1 MQPIHIIIGK
11 ADHKRID
18 ANEPAVL
25 GKNLANV
32 HSERKD
38 DHARTGSY

>member
-11 ADHKRID
+11 ADHKRIN
-18 ANEPAVL
+18 ANKPAVL

-38 DHARTGSY
+38 DHAITDSY

>member
-1 MQPIHIIIGK
+1 MQPIHIIIDK
-11 ADHKRID
+11 ADHKRIN

-38 DHARTGSY
+38 DHARTDSY